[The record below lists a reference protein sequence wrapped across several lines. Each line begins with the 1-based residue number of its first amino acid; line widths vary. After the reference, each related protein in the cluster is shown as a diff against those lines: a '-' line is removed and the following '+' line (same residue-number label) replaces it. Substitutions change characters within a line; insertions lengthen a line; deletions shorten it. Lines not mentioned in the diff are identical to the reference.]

1 MKGVALQKEAKRDKS
16 LTYEISPQLLSIDI
30 LAQLYAF

>member
-1 MKGVALQKEAKRDKS
+1 MKSGAPQKEAKRDKS